1 MRIFCLHKSE
11 FNFGGGGGSGGGGA
25 QEETLNVTN
34 DTESSGQNY
43 TELQYSSCM
52 HNISVKI

>member
-11 FNFGGGGGSGGGGA
+11 FNFGGNGEGERG

-52 HNISVKI
+52 HNISFKT